1 MYIAENEFSEWLN
14 ESEAIKNAVL
24 QCYKET
30 ISDMSDNL
38 LTDPR
43 SCNNHHIINPDF
55 SQNPKYMMGFYPDK
69 QNNQFILSALYV
81 FPEYRG
87 NGFGKKLVKT
97 AQSLVQDRGFIQ
109 VAVEESE
116 IDNLDSFYTNLG
128 FLTTGDKIP
137 NAIGKVYQD
146 YFWSGKK
153 ITLKKVGNQIAVQPL

>member
-55 SQNPKYMMGFYPDK
+55 SQNPKYMMA
-69 QNNQFILSALYV
+69 S
-81 FPEYRG
+81 
-87 NGFGKKLVKT
+87 
-97 AQSLVQDRGFIQ
+97 IQ
-109 VAVEESE
+109 ISK
-116 IDNLDSFYTNLG
+116 IINSFYLLYTCFLNIGETVLG
-128 FLTTGDKIP
+128 R
-137 NAIGKVYQD
+137 
-146 YFWSGKK
+146 S
-153 ITLKKVGNQIAVQPL
+153 